1 MIVNYSHYPV
11 IHNNSQPSIFLA
23 GPTPRSKDI
32 ISWRKEA
39 INILEQLNFNGI
51 VYVPE
56 CEFTRSGFDYTTQVE
71 WEWEAMKAADIIVFW
86 IPRSEELPGFT
97 TNVEFGYW
105 LAKNKY
111 KVYYGRPADSIKNKY
126 LDKLY
131 AHVSDDGTDKK
142 PFEALDKLLYHVVV
156 ALNMFEHTIKL
167 LNTIQED

>member
-1 MIVNYSHYPV
+1 MTVNYSHYHV
-11 IHNNSQPSIFLA
+11 IHDNSQPSIFLA
-23 GPTPRSKDI
+23 GPTPRSKEI
-32 ISWRKEA
+32 PSWRKDA

-56 CEFTRSGFDYTTQVE
+56 CEFTRPGFDYTTQIE
-71 WEWEAMKAADIIVFW
+71 WEWEAMEAADIIVFW

-131 AHVSDDGTDKK
+131 AHVFDEGKNGK
-142 PFEALDKLLYHVVV
+142 PFDTLNKLLYHAVYD
-156 ALNMFEHTIKL
+156 LNLFSRTIKL
-167 LNTIQED
+167 LNTI

>member
-1 MIVNYSHYPV
+1 MIVNYSHYHV
-11 IHNNSQPSIFLA
+11 IHDNSKPSIFLA

-56 CEFTRSGFDYTTQVE
+56 CEFTRPGFDYTTQVE
-71 WEWEAMKAADIIVFW
+71 WEWEAMEAADIIVFW

-131 AHVSDDGTDKK
+131 AHVSDDGADKK
-142 PFEALDKLLYHVVV
+142 PFETLDKLLYHVVNI
-156 ALNMFEHTIKL
+156 LNMFKHTIKL
-167 LNTIQED
+167 LNVVQED